1 MIKALKAAF
10 PKTIPILTGFLFLG
24 TAYGIY
30 ARTQGL
36 PAVTPIITAA
46 VVFAGSMEFVAVDL
60 MTAAFDPLGAFVM
73 AVMVNARHLFYGLS
87 MLGKYKGKFKPYLI
101 FGMCDESFS
110 INCTAEVPPDVDS
123 GKFYFWV
130 TLLNQLYWVTGATI
144 GSIAGSFIGVEL
156 PGLDFVMTALLVVIF
171 LDNWLK
177 EKNHISSI
185 VGIVA
190 AVACL
195 LIFGSDSFIIPSMA
209 LIVLALTIFRRKIEG
224 DAGKAGDRE

>member
-10 PKTIPILTGFLFLG
+10 PKTIPIMTGFLFLG

-36 PAVTPIITAA
+36 AAATPIVMAA

-60 MTAAFDPLGAFVM
+60 MTTAFDPLGAFVM
-73 AVMVNARHLFYGLS
+73 AVMVNARHLFYGIS

-110 INCTAEVPPDVDS
+110 VNCTAEIPPGVDS

-130 TLLNQLYWVTGATI
+130 TLLNQAYWVTGAAL
-144 GSIAGSFIGVEL
+144 GSLAGSFIKVEL

-177 EKNHISSI
+177 EKNHASSLI
-185 VGIVA
+185 GIGA
-190 AVACL
+190 AVVCL
-195 LIFGSDSFIIPSMA
+195 LIFGSGSFIIPSMA
-209 LIVLALTIFRRKIEG
+209 VIVLALTIFRKQIE
-224 DAGKAGDRE
+224 KAGERK